1 MGSGPSELIDIILSA
16 NDGKTAGALALAGD
30 YSIDAAEKA
39 LKTHVREIGSKM
51 AVKARDA
58 EELELLLDVIEAGEH
73 DDYLTN
79 PDALLSREAVE
90 EGEEILTHVYGS
102 LERARTV
109 SRSLRKPHGIS
120 EEKMERMMTL
130 AATLC
135 VAALVKRGQQTYLA
149 ADMGSVTS
157 TFMSELVKAIIKGI
171 THVPAKR
178 RRRRNRATYAKSYK
192 TSRKRRRQRKRS
204 RRKKTP
210 DLADVFGEL
219 LKRAI

>member
-1 MGSGPSELIDIILSA
+1 MSEQATELIDIILAA

-30 YSIDAAEKA
+30 YSVDAAEKA
-39 LKTHVREIGSKM
+39 LKTHVREIGSKI
-51 AVKARDA
+51 AVKARDP

-90 EGEEILTHVYGS
+90 EGEEILAHVYGS
-102 LERARTV
+102 VERARAVAST
-109 SRSLRKPHGIS
+109 LRKPHGIS
-120 EEKMERMMTL
+120 EEKMQRMMTL

-149 ADMGSVTS
+149 ADMGGIAS
-157 TFMSELVKAIIKGI
+157 TFFSELIAAIIKGI

-204 RRKKTP
+204 KRTRTP